1 MSAAPLSVAVLGA
14 GNWGNTLA
22 ELSARAGHGV
32 RLWTRNAAQAD
43 EINTHRTN
51 TKAIPGLQI
60 HARVRATTSLELAVR
75 GADLVMVVIPTQA
88 MRQVARALGDVLAPE
103 QPVIHATK
111 GLEIGTIRRVSEIL
125 REETCARQIGV
136 LSGPNLAAEVA
147 QGRPAGTLIAS
158 AFPRVIAIGKRAF
171 SSPSFRVFGGDDVL
185 GVELAGALKNVV
197 ALAAGMATAMDLGE
211 NAKALLITRGSAE
224 ITAIAG
230 AMGAR
235 ASTFAGLAGIGD
247 LLVTC
252 ASPLS
257 RNHRAGAALARGMT
271 LDQAVASLGQVAE
284 GVHTAKAARVLA
296 ARYGVDAPLLDRV
309 HRVLYDGL
317 APKEA
322 LRQLMRLPAGRE
334 VAG

>member
-1 MSAAPLSVAVLGA
+1 MSAPLSVAVIGA
-14 GNWGNTLA
+14 GNWGTTLA
-22 ELSARAGHGV
+22 ELAARAGHQV
-32 RLWTRNAAQAD
+32 RLWSRNAAQVE
-43 EINTHRTN
+43 EIETKRTN
-51 TKAIPGLQI
+51 AKAIPGLVI
-60 HARVRATTSLELAVR
+60 DARVRPTTQLELAVR
-75 GADLVMVVIPTQA
+75 GAELVVVVIPTQS
-88 MRQVARALGDVLAPE
+88 MRTVARALGDVLAPE
-103 QPVIHATK
+103 QAVVHATK
-111 GLEIGTIRRVSEIL
+111 GLEIGTLRRVSEIL

-136 LSGPNLAAEVA
+136 ISGPNIAAEIA
-147 QGRPAGTLIAS
+147 EGRPAGTLVAAPI
-158 AFPRVIAIGKRAF
+158 PRVVALGKRAF
-171 SSPSFRVFGGDDVL
+171 STSAFRVFAGSDVL

-224 ITAIAG
+224 IAAIG
-230 AMGAR
+230 RAMGAQ
-235 ASTFAGLAGIGD
+235 AATFAGLAGIGD

-257 RNHRAGAALARGMT
+257 RNHRAGVALAKGMT
-271 LDQAVASLGQVAE
+271 LEQTIAALGQVAE

-296 ARYGVDAPLLDRV
+296 ATYDVDAPLLDRV

-334 VAG
+334 VH

>member
-1 MSAAPLSVAVLGA
+1 MSQAPLTVAVLGA
-14 GNWGNTLA
+14 GNWGTALA
-22 ELSARAGHGV
+22 DLAARAGHSV
-32 RLWTRNAAQAD
+32 RLWMRNPAQAE
-43 EINTHRTN
+43 EIETKRTN
-51 TKAIPGLQI
+51 AKAIPGYVVHERI
-60 HARVRATTSLELAVR
+60 RATTSLELAVR
-75 GADLVMVVIPTQA
+75 GADLVTVVIPTQS
-88 MRQVARALGDVLAPE
+88 MRQVARGLGEVLAPE
-103 QPVIHATK
+103 QPVLHATK
-111 GLEIGTIRRVSEIL
+111 GLEIDTLRRVSEIL

-136 LSGPNLAAEVA
+136 ISGPNIAAEIA
-147 QGRPAGTLIAS
+147 QGRPAGTLVAS
-158 AFPRVIAIGKRAF
+158 PFPRLVALGRRAF
-171 SSPSFRVFGGDDVL
+171 SSSRFRVFGGDDVL

-197 ALAAGMATAMDLGE
+197 ALAAGMATQMELGE

-224 ITAIAG
+224 IAGIAR

-271 LDQAVASLGQVAE
+271 LEQAVASLGQVAE

-296 ARYGVDAPLLDRV
+296 ARHGVEAPLLDRV
-309 HRVLYDGL
+309 HRVLYGGL
-317 APKEA
+317 APADA
-322 LRQLMRLPAGRE
+322 LKQLMRLPAGRE